1 MLDTK
6 EKRKL
11 SSSESTRISLEAVRL
26 GEAGLNQ
33 HRQGLLNR
41 VPKQNDW
48 VALER
53 ERVTVKDIAYLSAAT
68 HDEFALLR
76 GKTRD
81 ILFHGVQQHC
91 IFSEE
96 LIVLLKSKKLR
107 LVVHSHPDY
116 NDIEASDDDR
126 KFLKYIEQKKSLI
139 VSYITGEINE
149 FSANMF
155 DDI

>member
-11 SSSESTRISLEAVRL
+11 SSSESTRISLEAVHL
-26 GEAGLNQ
+26 GEAGLNK
-33 HRQGLLNR
+33 HRQELLNR

-53 ERVTVKDIAYLSAAT
+53 ESVTVKDIAYLSAAT

-91 IFSEE
+91 YFSEE

>member
-1 MLDTK
+1 MIDTK

-26 GEAGLNQ
+26 GEAGLNK
-33 HRQGLLNR
+33 HRQELLNR

-53 ERVTVKDIAYLSAAT
+53 ESVTVKDVAYLSAAT

-81 ILFHGVQQHC
+81 ILFHGVSEHC
-91 IFSEE
+91 YFDEE
-96 LIVLLKSKKLR
+96 LILLLKTKKLR
-107 LVVHSHPDY
+107 LVVHSHADY
-116 NDIEASDDDR
+116 NIIDPSFDDR
-126 KFLKYIEQKKSLI
+126 EFLRYIEQKESLI
-139 VSYITGEINE
+139 DSYITGKVRA
-149 FSANMF
+149 FKADMF
-155 DDI
+155 DEI

>member
-53 ERVTVKDIAYLSAAT
+53 ETVTV
-68 HDEFALLR
+68 
-76 GKTRD
+76 
-81 ILFHGVQQHC
+81 
-91 IFSEE
+91 
-96 LIVLLKSKKLR
+96 
-107 LVVHSHPDY
+107 
-116 NDIEASDDDR
+116 
-126 KFLKYIEQKKSLI
+126 KYIEQKKSLI
-139 VSYITGEINE
+139 VLYITGEIE
-149 FSANMF
+149 FGECR
-155 DDI
+155 IPE

>member
-11 SSSESTRISLEAVRL
+11 SSSESTRISLEAMRL

-53 ERVTVKDIAYLSAAT
+53 ETVTV
-68 HDEFALLR
+68 
-76 GKTRD
+76 
-81 ILFHGVQQHC
+81 
-91 IFSEE
+91 
-96 LIVLLKSKKLR
+96 
-107 LVVHSHPDY
+107 
-116 NDIEASDDDR
+116 
-126 KFLKYIEQKKSLI
+126 KYIEQKKSLI
-139 VSYITGEINE
+139 VSYITGEIE
-149 FSANMF
+149 FGECR
-155 DDI
+155 IPE